1 MRTLSLQQKAMQR
14 LLFCLFF
21 TLSALSLHAQR
32 SIVVYNLDTKTP
44 LRGVRIW
51 TNTNH
56 TDTTNYLGRCSLPE
70 QFDTLVVSKP
80 GFLAARLPR
89 KLVTDSIPLLPN
101 AHRLSEVVVYGSDLS
116 KRLNESVNQWTK
128 AAATSVPQPSGYS
141 FDFFSLFDGRARR
154 HARQRKELE
163 KAFKKMNTY
172 DEDPIINAYKKTQEE
187 LKRQK
192 EAAGSGQK

>member
-14 LLFCLFF
+14 LLLFLFF

-32 SIVVYNLDTKTP
+32 SIVVYNL
-44 LRGVRIW
+44 
-51 TNTNH
+51 
-56 TDTTNYLGRCSLPE
+56 DTTNYLGRCSLPE

>member
-1 MRTLSLQQKAMQR
+1 MQR
-14 LLFCLFF
+14 LLLCLFF
-21 TLSALSLHAQR
+21 TVSALSLHAQR

-101 AHRLSEVVVYGSDLS
+101 AHRLGEVVVYGNDLS
-116 KRLNESVNQWTK
+116 KRLNESANQWAK
-128 AAATSVPQPSGYS
+128 DAATTAPQPSGII
-141 FDFFSLFDGRARR
+141 FDFFNLFDFRA
-154 HARQRKELE
+154 HKQARQRKKLE
-163 KAFKKMNTY
+163 KAFKKMDTY

-192 EAAGSGQK
+192 EAAGNGQK